1 MAGGGANERLETNH
15 VISGPMRGLEINFTS
30 RGIPQTY
37 GHCNYTT
44 DPAQRAKSVKN
55 KSQEEMVAGG
65 LKDGTST
72 QTDTQADIMT
82 YRLPR
87 PQDQFSDR
95 EEKKLSLNRPLV

>member
-1 MAGGGANERLETNH
+1 
-15 VISGPMRGLEINFTS
+15 
-30 RGIPQTY
+30 
-37 GHCNYTT
+37 
-44 DPAQRAKSVKN
+44 
-55 KSQEEMVAGG
+55 MVAGG

-95 EEKKLSLNRPLV
+95 EEEKLSLNRPLV